1 MGLPV
6 VGLDAKS
13 YERMS
18 KDDPVDKQQ
27 PSQVNRDEPSRYD
40 DPSDDSKVA
49 PAPQPDNRP
58 ASVKKPV
65 QPNEPTQ
72 VDKNKPAGANQPG
85 CAPQENKRTGVVTK
99 PAPVQE
105 NKPAGV
111 QPAPNQPAKNTP
123 AKPQTAQPAPAK
135 PPATANRAPA
145 TPRAANAP
153 AQNRPVNYVAETVPK
168 PKPMVCR
175 RVDIYFGANQTSFSD
190 KDVAAIDSLAT
201 CLKAHPN
208 ETVRLEGRNDTKE
221 TSSAD
226 EMPLARRRA
235 RALADELT
243 KRGVNESQL
252 RTMNG
257 PSQCIGVDNPNC
269 LDKNRSVSAIAE

>member
-18 KDDPVDKQQ
+18 KDDPVDKQE
-27 PSQVNRDEPSRYD
+27 PSQVNRDEPSRYGE
-40 DPSDDSKVA
+40 PNDDSKVA

-58 ASVKKPV
+58 ASVKTPGKPG
-65 QPNEPTQ
+65 NDSTQ
-72 VDKNKPAGANQPG
+72 TGKNKPGAAGQPG
-85 CAPQENKRTGVVTK
+85 CAPQDNKRTGVVTK
-99 PAPVQE
+99 PAPLPQ
-105 NKPAGV
+105 
-111 QPAPNQPAKNTP
+111 NQPAGAQGTPNQHVNTP
-123 AKPQTAQPAPAK
+123 AKPQTAQPVPAK
-135 PPATANRAPA
+135 PPASANRAPA
-145 TPRAANAP
+145 TPRPASAAP
-153 AQNRPVNYVAETVPK
+153 QSRPVNYVAETVPK

-175 RVDIYFGANQTSFSD
+175 RVDIYFGANQSSFSD

-208 ETVRLEGRNDTKE
+208 ETVRLEGRNDAKE

-257 PSQCIGVDNPNC
+257 PSQCIGVDSPNC